1 MVDESSL
8 LPLAT
13 ALTGLALVLVLAR
26 RRSSAIPL
34 ADAPS
39 LARASRPT
47 ALVRTGLVLVAVG
60 LLSLG
65 AALIRSP
72 ASPADAVLSEG
83 TRSTVVVL
91 DFSASVSDLVYT
103 EIARTLRAIES
114 WAGESRRVGL
124 VLFSDVAQEA
134 LPPGTKA
141 RELRPFIRF
150 FVPKRERITR
160 GRPSVFRDAGPGAPP
175 PTQYPLS
182 PWFAT
187 FSGGTRISTGLALA
201 RQALQREGASSGRV
215 VLISDLADAE
225 DDIPRLTSELVAYGR
240 EGIELRVV
248 ALPPAT
254 ERDKEFYRRVVGEQ
268 ASVVTPAALRTDVRA
283 PRTLSRAA
291 VPLGFALVVVLLG
304 VALAASEL
312 GAPLTWRPGRGAR

>member
-34 ADAPS
+34 GDAPS

-47 ALVRTGLVLVAVG
+47 ALVRTGIVLVAVG

-65 AALIRSP
+65 AALVRSP
-72 ASPADAVLSEG
+72 ASPADAVLGEG

-103 EIARTLRAIES
+103 QIARTLRAIES
-114 WAGESRRVGL
+114 WAGESRRIGL
-124 VLFSDVAQEA
+124 VIFSDVAQEA
-134 LPPGTKA
+134 LPPGTRA
-141 RELRPFIRF
+141 RELRPFVRF

-182 PWFAT
+182 PWFGT

-201 RQALQREGASSGRV
+201 RQALRRDGVRSGRV

-225 DDIPRLTSELVAYGR
+225 DDVPRLTSELVAYGR

-254 ERDKEFYRRVVGEQ
+254 EGDKEFYRRVVGEQ
-268 ASVVTPAALRTDVRA
+268 ASVATPAAL
-283 PRTLSRAA
+283 PSEGGRTLDVSGASI
-291 VPLGFALVVVLLG
+291 PLGFALVAVLLAVVL
-304 VALAASEL
+304 AANEL
-312 GAPLTWRPGRGAR
+312 GAPLTWRPTRGAG